1 MNLEHWFLLFFIGC
15 ILTFVGFFI
24 AYMDANK
31 VIMKKN
37 IKKEKSP
44 LDDLNKDM
52 PGSKAGDDCQWVSL
66 QREHLTF

>member
-1 MNLEHWFLLFFIGC
+1 M
-15 ILTFVGFFI
+15 V
-24 AYMDANK
+24 ANK
-31 VIMKKN
+31 AIMKKN

>member
-1 MNLEHWFLLFFIGC
+1 MNLEHGFLLFLIGC
-15 ILTFVGFFI
+15 TLTFVGFFI
-24 AYMDANK
+24 AYVVANK
-31 VIMKKN
+31 AVMKKN

>member
-1 MNLEHWFLLFFIGC
+1 MNLEYGFLLFIIGC
-15 ILTFVGFFI
+15 TLTFVGFFI
-24 AYMDANK
+24 AYVVANK

-52 PGSKAGDDCQWVSL
+52 PGWKGDDCQ
-66 QREHLTF
+66 

>member
-1 MNLEHWFLLFFIGC
+1 MNLEYGFLLFVIGC
-15 ILTFVGFFI
+15 TSTFVGFFL
-24 AYMDANK
+24 AYIIANK

-37 IKKEKSP
+37 IKREISP
-44 LDDLNKDM
+44 LDDLNKNM

>member
-1 MNLEHWFLLFFIGC
+1 MNLEHGFLLFLIGC

-24 AYMDANK
+24 AYVVANK
-31 VIMKKN
+31 AVMKKN

-52 PGSKAGDDCQWVSL
+52 PGSKAGDDCQ
-66 QREHLTF
+66 